1 MHEAATP
8 RVPVQFEI
16 GEGAMKIAL
25 FCLEASRD
33 DNGRLR
39 LRFVLLSVVM
49 TAMVASE
56 MLPVVV

>member
-1 MHEAATP
+1 
-8 RVPVQFEI
+8 
-16 GEGAMKIAL
+16 MKIAL

-56 MLPVVV
+56 MLPAVV